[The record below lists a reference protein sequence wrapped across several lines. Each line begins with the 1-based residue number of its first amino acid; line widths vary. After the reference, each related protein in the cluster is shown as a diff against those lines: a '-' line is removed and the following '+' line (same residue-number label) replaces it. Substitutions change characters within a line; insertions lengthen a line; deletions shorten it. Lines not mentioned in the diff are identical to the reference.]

1 MRLKILHTTRY
12 TYDSPVGYGLFQLR
26 NTPKPRPSQQ
36 VLSWSVAIE
45 GGGLEAEFDDQHANR
60 VHLVSVGGGGAF
72 LTITCEGEVDIRD
85 TAGVVGAHSGFTPL
99 WLFRR
104 ATLLT
109 RPGPHIRRLAK
120 AVPDTDEGGDIPRL
134 HALGAIVRG
143 AVTYE
148 TGRTD
153 VLTRAEEAVEAGHG
167 VCQDHTHI
175 FISAARLLGYPARY
189 VSGYLMM
196 NDRVDQDAGHA
207 WAEVHVEGL
216 GWVGFDISN
225 AISPDERYVRVATG
239 LDYAEA
245 APVSGMRFGEAAE
258 SLDVSIQVQQQ

>member
-26 NTPKPRPSQQ
+26 KTPKPRASQQ
-36 VLSWSVAIE
+36 VLSWDIRIE
-45 GGGLEAEFDDQHANR
+45 GGKAEVAFDDQHANH
-60 VHLVSVGGGGAF
+60 VHLISLAGGGSE
-72 LTITCEGEVDIRD
+72 LTITCEGELEVRD
-85 TAGVVGAHSGFTPL
+85 TAGVVGQHSGFAPL

-104 ATLLT
+104 ATVLT
-109 RPGPHIRRLAK
+109 RPGPHIRRIAK
-120 AVPDTDEGGDIPRL
+120 AVPDAEEGGDIPRL
-134 HALGAIVRG
+134 HALAALVRE

-153 VLTRAEEAVEAGHG
+153 TMTKAEEAVEAGHG
-167 VCQDHTHI
+167 VCQDHAHV
-175 FISAARLLGYPARY
+175 FIAAARLLGYPARY
-189 VSGYLMM
+189 ASGYLMM